1 MAYDYITQYNAR
13 SYTPGR
19 EGCAIDT
26 IVVHHWDD
34 PEKNPKFEG
43 VLNWFCNSAP
53 TSAHYVVEAGRVA
66 CLVSCADTAYHA
78 GNWNMNLRSI
88 GIECNPRASEE
99 DKATVGELIANLQA
113 TYGNLQI
120 IGHKDVKNTGCPG
133 RYYPPTQI
141 LAPYIKQGGGAV
153 ASQPTP
159 APSTGGT
166 DINAL
171 ANAVLRGEY
180 GNGADRRARLGGL
193 YDAVQAVVNQ
203 KLGATGATRGAGV
216 DINALA
222 DGVLKGLYGNGAE
235 RRQRLG
241 VHYDAVQAEVNR
253 RLGY

>member
-1 MAYDYITQYNAR
+1 
-13 SYTPGR
+13 
-19 EGCAIDT
+19 
-26 IVVHHWDD
+26 
-34 PEKNPKFEG
+34 
-43 VLNWFCNSAP
+43 
-53 TSAHYVVEAGRVA
+53 
-66 CLVSCADTAYHA
+66 
-78 GNWNMNLRSI
+78 MNLRSI
-88 GIECNPRASEE
+88 GIECNPRASEA
-99 DKATVGELIANLQA
+99 DKATVGELIADLQA
-113 TYGNLQI
+113 TYGNLRI

-133 RYYPPTQI
+133 RYYPPAQI

-153 ASQPTP
+153 ASQPAP
-159 APSTGGT
+159 VPSTGGV

-171 ANAVLRGEY
+171 ADAVLRGEY
-180 GNGADRRARLGGL
+180 GNGAERRARLGGL